1 MKTLLKILFV
11 LIALLMSGFSAVA
24 EDEADLI
31 PEDTTNNSEVVE
43 TEEIEEET
51 ETKQKKFAPPSWKE
65 IGMELKGKQSGL
77 KNKDYISCLKLL
89 KLGAQKEINDF
100 YGRFRTIDKSVNT
113 AGTSSSADRFIKESK
128 TTAFKKKHGKIKTEK
143 GEHFV
148 VVYPEFIS
156 VGKKK
161 SSQRKQTDETV
172 GINNIL
178 SKADDAFNSAAN
190 LVLIDKFINWAG
202 KVQGK
207 IFIVTD
213 ENLWRM
219 VRTGTAKARPDQIVV
234 TKNKNRE
241 FFVFINPDTFDSAP
255 EAVAFA
261 VSQLVLKE
269 YSRAVSRKSESKL
282 PLFFLTGNAFNI
294 SGLDSVILED
304 GPKQLDK
311 WNGKEITAKSIR
323 ELRKRSGELKQLPL
337 SKKDLID
344 LSRIVAAPNYPKH
357 GEDVYYFARQS
368 AALMKYLEENGQLSF
383 LVMARMIAKGEAF
396 NKAIDNG
403 YVSLRDKFS
412 GKGKK
417 GKKKKISKKD
427 RKSKKDREDEK
438 EKEKDA
444 KDTLSGYRELDSQA
458 EEVIFFPLTKE
469 YLKGEMKDKKKES
482 KSSKR
487 RRR

>member
-11 LIALLMSGFSAVA
+11 LIALLITNSSVAA

-31 PEDTTNNSEVVE
+31 PEDTAEESSMTNSEVDE
-43 TEEIEEET
+43 AET
-51 ETKQKKFAPPSWKE
+51 ETAQKKFAPPSLKE
-65 IGMELKGKQSGL
+65 IGMEVKEKQSGL
-77 KNKDYISCLKLL
+77 KNKDYLDCLKLL
-89 KLGAQKEINDF
+89 KLDAPNEINDF
-100 YGRFRTIDKSVNT
+100 YSRFRAIDKSVNT

-128 TTAFKKKHGKIKTEK
+128 TAAFKKKHGKIKTNK

-161 SSQRKQTDETV
+161 SAQRKQTDETI

-178 SKADDAFNSAAN
+178 SKADEAFGSAAQ

-219 VRTGTAKARPDQIVV
+219 VRSGTAKARPDQMVV

-261 VSQLVLKE
+261 ISQLVLKE
-269 YSRAVSRKSESKL
+269 YSRAVSRKSESRF

-294 SGLDSVILED
+294 SDLDSVILED

-311 WNGKEITAKSIR
+311 WNGKEITA
-323 ELRKRSGELKQLPL
+323 
-337 SKKDLID
+337 
-344 LSRIVAAPNYPKH
+344 
-357 GEDVYYFARQS
+357 
-368 AALMKYLEENGQLSF
+368 
-383 LVMARMIAKGEAF
+383 
-396 NKAIDNG
+396 
-403 YVSLRDKFS
+403 
-412 GKGKK
+412 
-417 GKKKKISKKD
+417 
-427 RKSKKDREDEK
+427 
-438 EKEKDA
+438 
-444 KDTLSGYRELDSQA
+444 
-458 EEVIFFPLTKE
+458 
-469 YLKGEMKDKKKES
+469 
-482 KSSKR
+482 
-487 RRR
+487 